1 MYTLSKSERLCSDTL
16 IKKLFAKGNRSLS
29 RFPFRL
35 TWIETEH
42 PGNETVQVL
51 FLVSKRNFAKA
62 VNRNKIKRQLRELYR
77 FNKPE
82 LYQRLNN
89 RKIILSVAYTGKSM
103 IGFTELKG
111 AFDKLMNEFYGIV

>member
-16 IKKLFAKGNRSLS
+16 IKKLFDKGNRSLS

-77 FNKPE
+77 LNKPE
-82 LYQRLNN
+82 LYARLSN

-103 IGFTELKG
+103 IGFSELKG
-111 AFDKLMNEFYGIV
+111 AFDNLMNEFYGIV